1 MFYKN
6 LLMVTFLAFI
16 FFVSDNKAQ
25 TNKNQNMPINY
36 SELIQNKDSYLGK
49 TVRVKAFYVWGFEW
63 EFLCGKDCKTRRNE
77 TWVEFGE
84 LCKGS
89 KQKLKKGND
98 KFLDNKA
105 EVVFE
110 GVLSEGHFGHQ
121 NGYKFQFTVGCV
133 EKFKLVK
140 PN

>member
-1 MFYKN
+1 MFCKN
-6 LLMVTFLAFI
+6 LLIVAFLTLI
-16 FFVSDNKAQ
+16 FLVSGNKAQ
-25 TNKNQNMPINY
+25 TNKNQNILINY

-49 TVRVKAFYVWGFEW
+49 TVRVKSFYVWGFEW
-63 EFLCGKDCKTRRNE
+63 AFLCDKDCKTRRKE

-84 LCKGS
+84 LCQGS
-89 KQKLKKGND
+89 KRKLKKGTD

-110 GVLSEGHFGHQ
+110 GVLSEGNFGHQ
-121 NGYKFQFTVGCV
+121 NGYKFQFTVDCV

>member
-1 MFYKN
+1 
-6 LLMVTFLAFI
+6 MVAFLALI
-16 FFVSDNKAQ
+16 LFVSDKKAQ

-36 SELIQNKDSYLGK
+36 SELIQNKDSYLEK
-49 TVRVKAFYVWGFEW
+49 TVRIKAFYVWGFEW
-63 EFLCGKDCKTRRNE
+63 EFLCGKNCKTRRSE

-89 KQKLKKGND
+89 KRKFKKGND

-105 EVVFE
+105 EVIFE